1 MSQSVNK
8 AATQLDNR
16 TGREAARD
24 VDTKQASI
32 LEAILGAEPKGGTS
46 AGYKSWVGKVTLV
59 ESSAPKVASFIGA
72 TSRKKGHRVMI
83 QELVRLIQAG
93 NGSHTFANV
102 GEVEHFDQEEV
113 YKAGRKIDTFD
124 SKNNARIGHTTWGA
138 QLLGM
143 APYVDGAATKW
154 CDANGCKDGVFPIF
168 KVSRR

>member
-8 AATQLDNR
+8 AATQVDNR

-24 VDTKQASI
+24 VDTKQAAI
-32 LEAILGAEPKGGTS
+32 MEAIIGAKPKGGEV
-46 AGYKSWVGKVTLV
+46 AGYRSWVGKVTLV
-59 ESSAPKVASFIGA
+59 ETSAPKVASFIGA

-102 GEVEHFDQEEV
+102 GEVEHFDQTEV
-113 YKAGRKIDTFD
+113 FRAGAFR
-124 SKNNARIGHTTWGA
+124 SVNNARVGHGTWGG
-138 QLLGM
+138 QLLGQV
-143 APYVDGAATKW
+143 AYVDSAATDW
-154 CDANGCKDGVFPIF
+154 CQANGFKDNMFPIF